1 MKFVF
6 ASDSYK
12 GSLTS
17 EKINQILTGVAKAH
31 FSDCTCVPLLIADG
45 GEGTLEAVIG
55 QKGGRI
61 VAVEAENPLGEKIL
75 SRYGTFEDTAL
86 VCMSEASGLPL
97 LPAKM
102 RSARKTSTFGTG
114 ELIRHAVES
123 GYKKIYVT
131 LGGSA
136 TNDGGMGA
144 LTALGYRFF
153 DENGNVLKG
162 TGDDLGKVKRIDGS
176 NALDLSNVA
185 VVLLC
190 DVSNP
195 LLGENG
201 ATYTYGRQKGAT
213 DSDLAFL
220 EAGMENFARVAESFT
235 GKSLNVAGGGAAG
248 GIGGALY
255 AFLNAEIKSGIET
268 VLDLCDFNG
277 AVKGADLVITG
288 EGRVD
293 WQSANGKVI
302 DGILKRA
309 NAYGVPVVA
318 IAGSLGTGAEKLYE
332 KGLTAAFAI
341 VDRPM
346 ALETAIE
353 NAEALYKNTAE
364 NVFRLIKSVRK

>member
-6 ASDSYK
+6 ASDSFK

-17 EKINQILTGVAKAH
+17 EKINQILTGVAKAQ
-31 FSDCTCVPLLIADG
+31 FPDCKCVPLLIADG

-55 QKGGRI
+55 QKNGKI
-61 VAVEAENPLGEKIL
+61 VAVEAENPLGEKIQ
-75 SRYGTFEDTAL
+75 SRYGAFEDTAL

-97 LPAKM
+97 LPAKK
-102 RSARKTSTFGTG
+102 RSARKTSTYGTG
-114 ELIRHAVES
+114 ELIRHAVEN

-144 LTALGYRFF
+144 LTALGYRFL
-153 DENGNVLKG
+153 DESGNVLKG
-162 TGDDLGKVKRIDGS
+162 TGEELCKVKGIDKTH
-176 NALDLSNVA
+176 ALDFSKIEVI
-185 VVLLC
+185 LLC

-195 LLGENG
+195 LLGERG

-248 GIGGALY
+248 GIGGALH

-268 VLDLCDFNG
+268 VLDLCNFNG
-277 AVKGADLVITG
+277 AVDGADLVITG

-318 IAGSLGTGAEKLYE
+318 IAGSLGDGAEKLYE
-332 KGLTAAFAI
+332 KGLASAFAI
-341 VDRPM
+341 VNKPM
-346 ALETAIE
+346 SLEKAIE
-353 NAEALYKNTAE
+353 NAEELYKNTAE